1 MRTAFMG
8 GVATV
13 VVDVALVAE
22 DPDCIGCGAAEAVPA
37 STATAAMAKSEDR
50 GARRFVRMVV
60 GPGGHP
66 LRDVSQ
72 SD

>member
-1 MRTAFMG
+1 MG

-37 STATAAMAKSEDR
+37 STAARAKSEGR
-50 GARRFVRMVV
+50 ERERFVRMVV
-60 GPGGHP
+60 GPGAI
-66 LRDVSQ
+66 R
-72 SD
+72 